1 MDSLNCLLVRNL
13 RGNWSIR
20 LIYEY
25 KSRHSHNTKFSYIDL
40 SNMEYFP
47 PGKSSPIMV
56 SSRIREKIISRI
68 FFSNPLPAVLEREI
82 IKDAQLVTKGKFKI
96 RYLVQILELLKIR
109 NSSDL
114 VNYRFEG
121 IPFGRF
127 LHTPL
132 IAKFGIKHFE
142 LNQFE
147 RIKLIKLVYRFVFG
161 FYKIN
166 QLLTNYNYSKIVL
179 INGRDVIGASAQ
191 LSAYVNKVNVIC
203 LEQSLVNSETP
214 KYSQWNGNMHHWKIR
229 KSALDGVVQKYS
241 SNYLLNDSQNYFEN
255 NFGLSS
261 KFWRQSIPSDPK
273 IEIQETEY
281 VCFFTSSEKETTTFP
296 TGDALANEFDSS
308 DQVDCLKM
316 VYEITNYLGLKLIIR
331 MHPNFGSSKLA
342 NNEYKFFRNLTKNWA
357 SSLLIPNFDSTNS
370 YKLAEKAKFN
380 FIFRSTLGLE
390 FSYRG
395 IPVYHLAP
403 TFWSGY
409 AISKSLSTKQEISE
423 VLEGHKSHISQKDVF
438 PDYHVFALYNT
449 FQGQKFE
456 SVSFVKNNKILNSK
470 HKNNFI
476 TVQNGIELD
485 KPHFRFFTWRG

>member
-20 LIYEY
+20 LLYEY
-25 KSRHSHNTKFSYIDL
+25 QSRHIDKTKFSYIDL

-47 PGKSSPIMV
+47 PGKSSPLLV

-68 FFSNPLPAVLEREI
+68 FFSNPLPAVLEKEI
-82 IKDAQLVTKGKFKI
+82 IKNAQIATKSKFKI
-96 RYLVQILELLKIR
+96 RYLILILELLKIR
-109 NSSDL
+109 NSRDL
-114 VNYRFEG
+114 VNYQFYG

-142 LNQFE
+142 LNRFKQ
-147 RIKLIKLVYRFVFG
+147 IKQVKLVYRFVFG
-161 FYKIN
+161 FYRIN
-166 QLLTNYNYSKIVL
+166 QLLADNNYNKIVL

-191 LSAYVNKVNVIC
+191 LSAYINKVNVVC
-203 LEQSLVNSETP
+203 LEESLIKSETP

-229 KSALDGVVQKYS
+229 KNALDRAVQKYT
-241 SNYLLNDSQNYFEN
+241 SNYHISDSQNYFKN
-255 NFGLSS
+255 NFGLIS
-261 KFWRQSIPSDPK
+261 KFWRQSLPSDPA
-273 IEIQETEY
+273 IDIQETEY

-308 DQVDCLKM
+308 DQVECLKM
-316 VYEITNYLGLKLIIR
+316 VYEITNNLGIKLIIR
-331 MHPNFGSSKLA
+331 MHPNFGGSKLA
-342 NNEYKFFRNLTKNWA
+342 RNEFKYFQNLTKNWA
-357 SSLLIPNFDSTNS
+357 NFLLIPNFDYTNS

-403 TFWSGY
+403 TFWSGH
-409 AISKSLSTKQEISE
+409 AISKLISTKQEIKE
-423 VLEGHKSHISQKDVF
+423 VLEGHKSYNSQTDVY
-438 PDYHVFALYNT
+438 PDYYVFALYSN

-456 SVSFVKNNKILNSK
+456 NVSFIKNNKILNSK
-470 HKNNFI
+470 HKHKYM
-476 TVQNGIELD
+476 TVLNGIELD
-485 KPHFRFFTWRG
+485 KPHFKFFTWRG